1 MNRNQIKSKGFK
13 NWNDYKGKGLKR
25 DEEQQVTNLPGEE
38 SHLCCHLTRQ
48 WQWHPGKTDWL
59 SWCQILWV
67 NFLKKWAEL
76 WLREKLR
83 PKKISNFLT
92 KYPSTQKPFF
102 YPMPIFIKK
111 YLGQNLN
118 KICLVFEIMSQKML
132 QYFQVYYIVAARLAI
147 WAFLVSTAA
156 AADISSGK

>member
-1 MNRNQIKSKGFK
+1 
-13 NWNDYKGKGLKR
+13 
-25 DEEQQVTNLPGEE
+25 
-38 SHLCCHLTRQ
+38 
-48 WQWHPGKTDWL
+48 
-59 SWCQILWV
+59 
-67 NFLKKWAEL
+67 
-76 WLREKLR
+76 
-83 PKKISNFLT
+83 
-92 KYPSTQKPFF
+92 
-102 YPMPIFIKK
+102 MPIFIKK